1 MVRESVGVDIIDK
14 VIHSI
19 LTRNVEVLQDNLFL
33 ICKHLVLNSSIDDE
47 YYKIEAYSLSEDE
60 LLVENLECS
69 YN

>member
-19 LTRNVEVLQDNLFL
+19 LTRNVEVLQDNLSL
-33 ICKHLVLNSSIDDE
+33 ICKHLVLNSSIDEE
-47 YYKIEAYSLSEDE
+47 YFKTEAYSLSEDE